1 MVKTL
6 ENLKDMNLIKRGQ
19 VCGRMIKTLQLTILI
34 GLKLLNKLII
44 SFQSTRLTDV
54 ELNMRLWGQ
63 AIYMIIQLENRLV
76 IFFYIIIKIVVGH
89 GAYAN
94 VKLAISKKE
103 NERFAIKIY
112 DKFKLMDP

>member
-1 MVKTL
+1 M
-6 ENLKDMNLIKRGQ
+6 
-19 VCGRMIKTLQLTILI
+19 
-34 GLKLLNKLII
+34 
-44 SFQSTRLTDV
+44 
-54 ELNMRLWGQ
+54 ELNTRLWGQ
-63 AIYMIIQLENRLV
+63 VIYRIIQLENRSVILV
-76 IFFYIIIKIVVGH
+76 NITNNFIVGH

>member
-1 MVKTL
+1 
-6 ENLKDMNLIKRGQ
+6 MNSIKREQG
-19 VCGRMIKTLQLTILI
+19 CGRMIKMLLQTIRI
-34 GLKLLNKLII
+34 GLKLLIKLII

-54 ELNMRLWGQ
+54 ELNTRLWGQ
-63 AIYMIIQLENRLV
+63 GTYRIIQLENRLV
-76 IFFYIIIKIVVGH
+76 ICVNIFIKIVVGH

>member
-1 MVKTL
+1 M
-6 ENLKDMNLIKRGQ
+6 
-19 VCGRMIKTLQLTILI
+19 
-34 GLKLLNKLII
+34 
-44 SFQSTRLTDV
+44 DV
-54 ELNMRLWGQ
+54 ELNTQLWGQ
-63 AIYMIIQLENRLV
+63 AIYRIIQLENRLV
-76 IFFYIIIKIVVGH
+76 ILLHVIYLIVVGH